1 MRDEMP
7 HRNCLTVG
15 RSLIGVVA
23 AVTAVGPFV
32 ADWNET
38 HIHNP
43 AWPPHAKFHN
53 AQTMSMGVGLALTS
67 LAIIAR
73 SRGTVED
80 RRRDLDVASVV
91 ASLYWLTNIAALG
104 FPGTKA
110 VDPPATGF
118 FPQWRVAL
126 PSIAVVALGNLLERR
141 RLRLSAERHVALAT

>member
-1 MRDEMP
+1 MS
-7 HRNCLTVG
+7 HRTNLTVG
-15 RSLIGVVA
+15 RSLIGLVA
-23 AVTAVGPFV
+23 AVTAVGPFI

-53 AQTMSMGVGLALTS
+53 AQTMSLGVGLAATS
-67 LAIIAR
+67 LAILAR
-73 SRGTVED
+73 SRKTVEHQL
-80 RRRDLDVASVV
+80 RDLDLASGV
-91 ASLYWLTNIAALG
+91 ASLYWLTAIAALG

-118 FPQWRVAL
+118 FPQWRVAV

-141 RLRLSAERHVALAT
+141 RIRVAARTGAGQG

>member
-1 MRDEMP
+1 MS
-7 HRNCLTVG
+7 HRTNLTFG

-53 AQTMSMGVGLALTS
+53 AQTMSLGVGLAATS
-67 LAIIAR
+67 LAILAR
-73 SRGTVED
+73 SRETVED
-80 RRRDLDVASVV
+80 QLRDLDMASVV
-91 ASLYWLTNIAALG
+91 ASLYWLTNITALA

-118 FPQWRVAL
+118 FPQWRVAV
-126 PSIAVVALGNLLERR
+126 PSIALVALGNLLERH
-141 RLRLSAERHVALAT
+141 RLRLASLNGASDG